1 VRKHITLRN
10 IIDNTTEEDAIDQT
24 IERALTQLSQ
34 QSGVA
39 MDLVSAST
47 FYRRDGLGFVTVV
60 AEQSADAPPST
71 EPAKS
76 VASIN
81 WTVEEGQNVVDAQPS
96 ANVGEAQQ

>member
-10 IIDNTTEEDAIDQT
+10 IIDNTTEEASVDQT
-24 IERALTQLSQ
+24 IERALAQLSQ
-34 QSGVA
+34 EAGVA

-76 VASIN
+76 VTPIN
-81 WTVEEGQNVVDAQPS
+81 WTVEDGQNVV
-96 ANVGEAQQ
+96 EAQQ